1 MSAMVDRPDNGTAPA
16 PWRERDDLTTSVH
29 GPVLAAFQRAIAHI
43 GDLSVLVQES
53 ALEGADKDRAIDFLA
68 TAAARILQAN
78 IVYVE
83 KSVLSDPARV

>member
-1 MSAMVDRPDNGTAPA
+1 MVDRPDNGTAPA

-43 GDLSVLVQES
+43 GELSVLVQES
-53 ALEGADKDRAIDFLA
+53 AMELNHREQAMEYLA
-68 TAAARILQAN
+68 TAATRTLQAN

-83 KSVLSDPARV
+83 RSVLPDIGER